1 MTDNRRSQIQD
12 VSILSGQY
20 KQQICVC
27 YDVYSDEMIEAIQNG
42 ADTVEKISDL
52 TYACQGCGSCRLKI
66 EALLEDANILSME

>member
-1 MTDNRRSQIQD
+1 MKDHERSQIQD
-12 VSILSGQY
+12 ISILSGQH

-66 EALLEDANILSME
+66 EALLEDTNLLSME